1 MKINQFYSSQTDAK
15 KDEHSNKDKQND
27 FAARS
32 YQLELFE
39 KAKEKNSILVLGT
52 GSGKTFISIL
62 LIKHFAHEI
71 RGRDAKRTV
80 FVVNTV
86 PLVYQQADA
95 IAKHTKLSV
104 GKYEGSM
111 NVDFWSPE
119 KWQKEIEEHEV
130 LVIIS
135 KILHDL
141 ILHNHL
147 PLSMINLMIL
157 DECHHATGSHP
168 MSEVMREYE
177 RFRSENKIAPR
188 VLGLTACVIHKR
200 VTADQVENTMKELEV

>member
-15 KDEHSNKDKQND
+15 KDEHSN
-27 FAARS
+27 
-32 YQLELFE
+32 
-39 KAKEKNSILVLGT
+39 
-52 GSGKTFISIL
+52 
-62 LIKHFAHEI
+62 
-71 RGRDAKRTV
+71 
-80 FVVNTV
+80 
-86 PLVYQQADA
+86 
-95 IAKHTKLSV
+95 V

-188 VLGLTACVIHKR
+188 VLGLVM
-200 VTADQVENTMKELEV
+200 EYFML